1 VPRRNLIPLA
11 LLAVLAL
18 ATAGFAVLGAS
29 SAPSGATV
37 TVQNASTETFGS
49 PTGSTSFA
57 MDLVSTLS
65 AGAGTG
71 TIAQVRLIAYV
82 PPARMAVYQVSA
94 RTTRPLA
101 VLDPAAITCALSAY
115 TAIVGGATP
124 WTPSDGAY
132 IRTESL
138 ADYSSRVP
146 RSSGA
151 TCTPQTADVHG
162 QVLERA
168 VVRADYLVSVR
179 LTVVVPPQRL
189 SNGTEA
195 AHGAEGEALV
205 LLRINGTP
213 TSKLGS

>member
-1 VPRRNLIPLA
+1 MPRRNLVPLA

-18 ATAGFAVLGAS
+18 ATAGLAVLGAS
-29 SAPSGATV
+29 SAPSAATV

-57 MDLVSTLS
+57 MDLLSTVQ
-65 AGAGTG
+65 AGTGTG
-71 TIAQVRLIAYV
+71 TIAQVRLVAYV
-82 PPARMAVYQVSA
+82 PPARMAVYQVNA
-94 RTTRPLA
+94 RSTKLLA
-101 VLDPAAITCALSAY
+101 VLDPAATTCALSAY

-124 WTPSDGAY
+124 WTASGGAY
-132 IRTESL
+132 TRTESL
-138 ADYSSRVP
+138 TDYSSRVP
-146 RSSGA
+146 QTSGV
-151 TCTPQTADVHG
+151 TCTPHAAAVHG

-168 VVRADYLVSVR
+168 VVRADYLISVR

-213 TSKLGS
+213 TQKLGS